1 MEEKPTLASIAEY
14 LAIVAIC
21 FLVVIV
27 LWHVYII
34 VRDTVFGS
42 LCTRI
47 NAGLNA
53 ISFRRSK
60 P

>member
-21 FLVVIV
+21 LLVVIV

-34 VRDTVFGS
+34 VRDTVFGEP
-42 LCTRI
+42 LHEDKCWLERY
-47 NAGLNA
+47 
-53 ISFRRSK
+53 FFQK
-60 P
+60 K